1 MAEVTCFDGAVEVAK
16 ACIQVLGGIGFTYE
30 HDAHL
35 YLRRA
40 LALRAL
46 VGDADAAA
54 LRLTERSVHGIRR
67 LVDVDL
73 QGRDEAV
80 RPEVREAAERIGHAR
95 RTSTGPRWS
104 RPAS

>member
-40 LALRAL
+40 LGA
-46 VGDADAAA
+46 
-54 LRLTERSVHGIRR
+54 
-67 LVDVDL
+67 
-73 QGRDEAV
+73 
-80 RPEVREAAERIGHAR
+80 AR
-95 RTSTGPRWS
+95 RWSATPTRPRCG
-104 RPAS
+104 